1 MNNYLILLIPNSRI
15 LVQSSNVQYSKL
27 NQNAEGATSIST
39 PQQSIKD
46 RIKSFFLS
54 KPQYI
59 HQLSSPR
66 NTHSVFVGSTENKTG
81 K

>member
-1 MNNYLILLIPNSRI
+1 M
-15 LVQSSNVQYSKL
+15 QSSNVQYSKL
-27 NQNAEGATSIST
+27 NQNAAGSTSIGT
-39 PQQSIKD
+39 PQHSIKD
-46 RIKSFFLS
+46 RIKSFFLP

-66 NTHSVFVGSTENKTG
+66 NTHSVFVGSNDNKTG